1 MISKAYGSLWDDVIK
16 QLLSHSSP
24 SVLANAVNAIRH
36 MMDATSLSNTNS
48 TKILELEDEIAT
60 SLRDAIAGREEL
72 EVASFTE
79 DEVLRLSAICAR
91 LAALIGIRD
100 LTSWMEED
108 EGGKQSSAWDIVI
121 ALAERGRLGYKEEE
135 TVRLAR
141 ASLEFTGANYLSL
154 LDGGS
159 SSAATYTPH
168 YMESSEIEHC

>member
-1 MISKAYGSLWDDVIK
+1 
-16 QLLSHSSP
+16 
-24 SVLANAVNAIRH
+24 
-36 MMDATSLSNTNS
+36 MDATSLSNTNS

-108 EGGKQSSAWDIVI
+108 EGGKQSSAWDIVT

-135 TVRLAR
+135 TVRPAR
-141 ASLEFTGANYLSL
+141 ASLEPINIDHVSLS
-154 LDGGS
+154 DGGPGI
-159 SSAATYTPH
+159 AATYPPH
-168 YMESSEIEHC
+168 YMESSETKQRRERIIY